1 MAESS
6 NGAVFVFVGTFTRTV
21 PHGRGQAEGIAVLRL
36 DPATGGLTPVQT
48 VPDVANPSFL
58 ALHPRRPLLYA
69 VNAVPEQDGRPGGSV
84 SAFAVDPATGGL
96 TFLNRQPSHG
106 AGPCHVSVD
115 RSGRW
120 AFVANFGGGSIA
132 ALPIREDGSL
142 GPATDTVQHVGS
154 SVHPERQRGPHAH
167 SINLDPDNRYALVA
181 DLGLDRVMIYRLD
194 LERGALPPNDPP
206 WTATAP
212 GAGPRHVDF
221 HPNGR
226 HVFVINEIDSTLTAY
241 DYDAAR
247 GTLGEIQTVST
258 LPEGFAGANSTADV
272 HVHPS
277 GRFVYG
283 SNRGHDSLVIF
294 AVDPATGRMSYVG
307 HEPTHGRTPRNF
319 AIDPTGAFLFAANQD
334 SDTIVTFRVD
344 QTTGVLTPTGQVT
357 AVLTPVCIKSR
368 WAPF

>member
-1 MAESS
+1 
-6 NGAVFVFVGTFTRTV
+6 
-21 PHGRGQAEGIAVLRL
+21 
-36 DPATGGLTPVQT
+36 
-48 VPDVANPSFL
+48 
-58 ALHPRRPLLYA
+58 
-69 VNAVPEQDGRPGGSV
+69 
-84 SAFAVDPATGGL
+84 
-96 TFLNRQPSHG
+96 
-106 AGPCHVSVD
+106 
-115 RSGRW
+115 
-120 AFVANFGGGSIA
+120 
-132 ALPIREDGSL
+132 
-142 GPATDTVQHVGS
+142 
-154 SVHPERQRGPHAH
+154 
-167 SINLDPDNRYALVA
+167 VA

-212 GAGPRHVDF
+212 GAGPRHIDF

-247 GTLGEIQTVST
+247 GTLGELQTVST

-283 SNRGHDSLVIF
+283 SNRGHDSLAIF

-344 QTTGVLTPTGQVT
+344 QTTGALTPTGQVT